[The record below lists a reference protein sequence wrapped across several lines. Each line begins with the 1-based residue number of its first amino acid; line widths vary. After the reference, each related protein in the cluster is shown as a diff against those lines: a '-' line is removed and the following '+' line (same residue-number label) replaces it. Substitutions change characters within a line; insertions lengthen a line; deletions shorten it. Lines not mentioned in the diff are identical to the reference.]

1 MPCPICMSR
10 PGQNATHSLRSRES
24 RHHLQDKEYR
34 PNSQRP
40 RALPPR
46 STVAA
51 VPLRRLSLKHRSS
64 VTLRRVLHA
73 SPSRFCDR
81 HWPSA
86 GTPAD
91 HQRHKARIGPIC
103 QAPNK
108 SNCCGDSPP
117 VRTPYYCVSV
127 HTVNLRTGC
136 GNPPVGQSAL
146 VVVFRM
152 TLSGFSRFGIVVS
165 SHLARIAVTF
175 PMLKQS
181 ALFHA

>member
-1 MPCPICMSR
+1 MWR
-10 PGQNATHSLRSRES
+10 PGQNTTHSLRSRES

-81 HWPSA
+81 HWPPAELRRITNVTKLESA
-86 GTPAD
+86 RYA
-91 HQRHKARIGPIC
+91 RHRTKATVAATHLRSERL
-103 QAPNK
+103 N
-108 SNCCGDSPP
+108 
-117 VRTPYYCVSV
+117 YCVSV

-146 VVVFRM
+146 VVVLRM
-152 TLSGFSRFGIVVS
+152 TLSGFSRFGMVVS

-175 PMLKQS
+175 PILKQS